1 MADSTLPAAGAALGV
16 PLDLSGGPNGTGDF
30 GQRFA
35 GFMRQPG
42 VRRALP
48 AAGAFTAIVI
58 AGFAY
63 LSLAAGPERVLYSG
77 LTDNERAQVAEA
89 LDSGGVAYSID
100 AGTGRISVAEDDIYR
115 ARMLVASNTG
125 LAAPQS
131 ATDMLDNIPMGA
143 SRTMEGERLRLARER
158 ELMMTIQEIAGIS
171 SVRVHL
177 ATPERS
183 VFVRDKS
190 PATASVMVR
199 LARGRSLGKEQV
211 DAIVNLVAA
220 SVPGLSPM
228 SVRVADQTGRL
239 LSTDSETPL
248 DGLVLQSEF
257 EAKLREQVAQLL
269 TPMLGEGKFSTE
281 VQVALES
288 SETTSARETY
298 EPEGKVRS
306 ESETSSTR
314 QAGGNAAGGVPGV
327 LANTPP
333 PPANLVEEAPNPQG
347 EAAEAEAANTP
358 TDSETSAR
366 RNYELDREV
375 AVTTSPSGRLT
386 RISVAVAVDAEAL
399 AAIAPADEAKLQELV
414 SAAVGADEE
423 RGDVVN
429 VMSSAF
435 EEVTVEEPPF
445 YEAGWFDLA
454 LRYGGAFL
462 ALILLLLFGVRPF
475 LKRLK
480 QPELDVDEEDDEDGE
495 AADLALISDAGEGD
509 AAPNVAAQV
518 ELARQLA
525 GAQPDRAVAALQRML
540 AAPPSAPSSQDEEFP
555 A

>member
-1 MADSTLPAAGAALGV
+1 MADSTLPAAPVGTVSSGSSGVALDFGENTQ
-16 PLDLSGGPNGTGDF
+16 GKGDF
-30 GQRFA
+30 GQRLFS
-35 GFMRQPG
+35 FLSQPG
-42 VRRALP
+42 VRQALP
-48 AAGAFTAIVI
+48 AAGAFMAILM
-58 AGFAY
+58 AGMAY
-63 LSLAAGPERVLYSG
+63 LSLSAGPSRVLYSG

-89 LDSGGVAYSID
+89 LDSGGIAYSID
-100 AGTGRISVAEDDIYR
+100 AGTGRITVAEDDIYR

-125 LAAPQS
+125 LATPQS

-143 SRTMEGERLRLARER
+143 SRTMEGERLRLAHER
-158 ELMMTIQEIAGIS
+158 ELMMTIQEIDGIS
-171 SVRVHL
+171 SARVHL

-211 DAIVNLVAA
+211 DAIVNLVSG
-220 SVPGLSPM
+220 SVPGLTPEA
-228 SVRVADQTGRL
+228 VRVVDQNGRL
-239 LSTDSETPL
+239 LSTESETAL
-248 DGLVLQSEF
+248 DGLLLQSEF
-257 EAKLREQVAQLL
+257 EAKLRDQVAQLL

-281 VQVALES
+281 VQVALER
-288 SETTSARETY
+288 SEVTSARETY
-298 EPEGKVRS
+298 EPEGKIRS

-314 QAGGNAAGGVPGV
+314 RADGNAAGGVPGV

-333 PPANLVEEAPNPQG
+333 PPADLVEEAPNPAG
-347 EAAEAEAANTP
+347 EAEAEAQNPP

-435 EEVTVEEPPF
+435 EEVTAEDPPF
-445 YEAGWFDLA
+445 YEAGWFDPA
-454 LRYGGAFL
+454 LRYGG
-462 ALILLLLFGVRPF
+462 RSW
-475 LKRLK
+475 R
-480 QPELDVDEEDDEDGE
+480 
-495 AADLALISDAGEGD
+495 
-509 AAPNVAAQV
+509 
-518 ELARQLA
+518 
-525 GAQPDRAVAALQRML
+525 
-540 AAPPSAPSSQDEEFP
+540 
-555 A
+555 